1 MRQLRDARGQGLVEF
16 SLVAVLATMLI
27 FGVVEMC
34 RLVLVYTTIGNAAR
48 IGVRYAMVHGA
59 NSSISPQVQNVVNT
73 YLRAGTVNTASA
85 TVGVTYPDPIGSLTS
100 GCTAAGCRVTVT
112 VSYPYDVFV
121 NYFPIHVTLGTTSQG
136 VITY

>member
-1 MRQLRDARGQGLVEF
+1 MRKLRDARGQGLVEF

-34 RLVLVYTTIGNAAR
+34 RLVLVYTTVGNAAR

-59 NSSISPQVQNVVNT
+59 DSSISPQVQSVVNT
-73 YLRAGTVNTASA
+73 YLRAGTVNTANA
-85 TVGVTYPDPIGSLTS
+85 TVSVAYPDPVGSLTS
-100 GCTAAGCRVTVT
+100 GCTSAGCRVTVT
-112 VSYPYDVFV
+112 VSYPYGVLV
-121 NYFPIHVTLGTTSQG
+121 SYFPIHVSLASTSQG